1 MKGDSNT
8 KGWPFI
14 LSLFIGFLYF
24 VIGIISLFIGI
35 GLILPIPGFGDLIGS
50 IMIIIIGIVYLSGVK
65 PLSKG
70 EKDAYAFS
78 IVATGLAVVLFILQV
93 IIIGTNALGWG
104 LGLEDW
110 ITWNIMDD
118 ITPSFWL
125 FIIVMM
131 VIGILRATKR
141 IGGHKGIFPV
151 GM

>member
-1 MKGDSNT
+1 MKGNNNT

-14 LSLFIGFLYF
+14 LSLLIGFLY
-24 VIGIISLFIGI
+24 VGVGIISLSTGI
-35 GLILPIPGFGDLIGS
+35 GLIQPIPGFGDLIGS
-50 IMIIIIGIVYLSGVK
+50 IMVIIVGVVFLSGVK

-70 EKDAYAFS
+70 DDDAYAFS
-78 IVATGLAVVLFILQV
+78 IVGTGLAVLLFVLQI

-131 VIGILRATKR
+131 VIGVLRATKR

>member
-1 MKGDSNT
+1 MKGDTNT
-8 KGWPFI
+8 KSWPFV
-14 LSLFIGFLYF
+14 LSLFIGVLYF
-24 VIGIISLFIGI
+24 GAGIISLSIGI
-35 GLILPIPGFGDLIGS
+35 GLIQPIPGFGDLIGS
-50 IMIIIIGIVYLSGVK
+50 IMIIIVGIVYLSGVK

-70 EKDAYAFS
+70 DEGAYAFS
-78 IVATGLAVVLFILQV
+78 IVATGLAVLLFILQI

-125 FIIVMM
+125 FIIVMI
-131 VIGILRATKR
+131 VIGVLRATHR